1 MKIGSIVA
9 YDCDPAKLGEI
20 LEKFTYPSG
29 EPGILIKPFDKTDD
43 RFCVFEAYEKSC
55 WVLTDS
61 I

>member
-29 EPGILIKPFDKTDD
+29 ELGVLIKPFDKINDK
-43 RFCVFEAYEKSC
+43 FCVFETYENTF
-55 WVLTDS
+55 WVLTDR